1 MQYVSLT
8 FCTLSCPDVPDTAKP
23 ASLDYVGK
31 LLKSRKAKLVCGD
44 FRQLENSESKIS
56 TSNMLSVFLCFT
68 VLVTVNCELLLTTNP
83 ETVLPGVTTKMDIR
97 CSLGPNSQ
105 EVSRVMVMQLEKV
118 NGIHI
123 RPLASM
129 TTGEDAKLDTQF
141 PPNKAT
147 VTGLLTSDPKACFI
161 QLTLANPDAE
171 DAGEYLCVMSVLDR
185 SYLLERFDVRGNVN
199 ATNPDDIE
207 ATTLVI
213 QELKTLQRQIKEISE
228 RCQSSCTGS
237 SGSASSSGDTAP
249 FVAFTAY
256 PAARRDFHRGT
267 LLFDSDLVN
276 VGGAYDPSRS
286 IFTAPV
292 NGTYVFTAAISTDDF
307 KTITEL
313 KHNGDTVAQLATVS
327 DDQASNSVVLEL
339 EGGDRVWLEGVY
351 QSSNVT
357 LYADKDTIFS
367 GYLLH
372 AS

>member
-1 MQYVSLT
+1 
-8 FCTLSCPDVPDTAKP
+8 
-23 ASLDYVGK
+23 
-31 LLKSRKAKLVCGD
+31 
-44 FRQLENSESKIS
+44 
-56 TSNMLSVFLCFT
+56 
-68 VLVTVNCELLLTTNP
+68 
-83 ETVLPGVTTKMDIR
+83 MDIR

-199 ATNPDDIE
+199 AT
-207 ATTLVI
+207 
-213 QELKTLQRQIKEISE
+213 S
-228 RCQSSCTGS
+228 
-237 SGSASSSGDTAP
+237 DTAP